1 MEQSNIAYNGNSFLI
16 WGYSTV
22 FFSLLVFMCLKLTAD
37 ELYYCLYAGVPI
49 SANVII
55 RLIQKSNSKSRT
67 ENLINKVWALF
78 GGFTLFLCIGRYYYT
93 FPLFAFI
100 SSLMGVETIVT
111 GIIIKYRRVVVLG
124 LVGIVGMMSLLLISG
139 YEQNLI
145 ITVVFFFISVIP
157 GHIIN
162 CRNIRI

>member
-1 MEQSNIAYNGNSFLI
+1 MEQSSITYNGNSFLI
-16 WGYSTV
+16 WGYSVV
-22 FFSLLVFMCLKLTAD
+22 FFSLLVFMCLKLTSD

-49 SANVII
+49 SANIII
-55 RLIQKSNSKSRT
+55 RLIQKNNSKTRT

-78 GGFTLFLCIGRYYYT
+78 GGLTLILCIGRYYYT

-100 SSLMGVETIVT
+100 SSIMGVETIVT
-111 GIIIKYRRVVVLG
+111 GIIIKYGIVVALG
-124 LVGIVGMMSLLLISG
+124 LVGIVGVIPLLLVSG

-162 CRNIRI
+162 YKNISI